1 MRDTGNLQYSKVY
14 FAKPRDYYEVYFVK
28 MRNYYEV
35 YFKIFFSTTYCTVK
49 VGEKKS
55 EKAHELSSIG
65 HELFHE

>member
-35 YFKIFFSTTYCTVK
+35 YFKIFFFDYILY
-49 VGEKKS
+49 GEGGGGK
-55 EKAHELSSIG
+55 I
-65 HELFHE
+65 